1 MKIYIRIFIIILILS
16 QSVTLFAQSYWRV
29 ENDRGDEI
37 LLTLELNKSKNTFE
51 VHTRKDALKDLA
63 GTLMFSLAKA
73 AGKLKYPEIV
83 FIEGRTQQK
92 NDTLMLNGNF
102 NYFDKQF
109 VFNAAVT
116 QNAFEGR
123 FLDARGNWQ
132 LLEGVRV
139 SDAKPLR
146 NYDSVITSAFS
157 LTEKSLV
164 NAQWLKKDEWLDFKK
179 KVNSLKS
186 KISDDYELA
195 ATFFW
200 LGKKLPFAPY
210 EISKVRPQNKGKKQ
224 RKQGGR
230 KNIPSVRELKKNT
243 AFFDANSFPSNKK
256 EMDSISTAIRLKG
269 YANLVIDL
277 RGNNKL
283 KLNTAFLML
292 NYVAHQSFDAGVYLT
307 RKWSDANKTIPTGSD
322 YSKLLKSFAD
332 PGYSAGKLNNEQGR
346 YIKVVP
352 TTNSFKG
359 KVYLLVDGKTS
370 HIAEMVASVMKNR
383 KLATVVGQ
391 KTAGITFLTENIEIN
406 EEFDLVL
413 ADAEFYTFEGNNLE
427 GIGVE
432 PDVTKSNDEVLNYV
446 LH

>member
-1 MKIYIRIFIIILILS
+1 MILS
-16 QSVTLFAQSYWRV
+16 QSTTLFAQSYWRV

-37 LLTLELNKSKNTFE
+37 LLSLELNKSKNTFE

-92 NDTLMLNGNF
+92 KDTLLLNGNF

-109 VFNAAVT
+109 VFNAAVSENT
-116 QNAFEGR
+116 FQGR

-132 LLEGVRV
+132 LLEGIRV
-139 SDAKPLR
+139 ADAKPLR
-146 NYDSVITSAFS
+146 DYNAIITTAFS
-157 LTEKSLV
+157 LTEKSVV
-164 NAQWLKKDEWLDFKK
+164 NKQWLKNDEWLDFKS

-200 LGKKLPFAPY
+200 LGKKLPFTPY

-224 RKQGGR
+224 RKIGGR
-230 KNIPSVRELKKNT
+230 KNIPSIRELKNST
-243 AFFDANSFPSNKK
+243 VFFDANSFPSNKK
-256 EMDSISTAIRLKG
+256 EMDSISTAIHKKN
-269 YANLVIDL
+269 YNNLVIDL

-283 KLNTAFLML
+283 KLNTAIQML
-292 NYVAHQSFDAGVYLT
+292 NYVAHQPFDAGAYLT
-307 RKWSDANKTIPTGSD
+307 RKWSDSNNFIPSASD

-332 PGYSAGKLNNEQGR
+332 PGYSAGKLIYEQGR
-346 YIKVVP
+346 SIKVVP
-352 TTNSFKG
+352 VVESFKG
-359 KVYLLVDGKTS
+359 KVFLLVDGKTS
-370 HIAEMVASVMKNR
+370 HTAEMVASVLNNK
-383 KLATVVGQ
+383 KLATLVGQ
-391 KTAGITFLTENIEIN
+391 KTAGSTFLTENVEIN

-413 ADAEFYTFEGNNLE
+413 ADAEFYTSDGKNLAD
-427 GIGVE
+427 IGVD
-432 PDVTKSNDEVLNYV
+432 PDVLKSNEDVMNYV

>member
-1 MKIYIRIFIIILILS
+1 LKIYSRLFIFILIFS
-16 QSVTLFAQSYWRV
+16 QSATLFAQSYWRV

-37 LLTLELNKSKNTFE
+37 LLTLDVNKSKNTFE
-51 VHTRKDALKDLA
+51 AHTRKDALKDLA
-63 GTLMFSLAKA
+63 GSFTFSLAKA

-92 NDTLMLNGNF
+92 NDTLLLNGNF

-109 VFNAAVT
+109 IFNAAVSENT
-116 QNAFEGR
+116 FQGR
-123 FLDARGNWQ
+123 FLDARRNWQ
-132 LLEGVRV
+132 PLEGVRV
-139 SDAKPLR
+139 NDASPLR
-146 NYDSVITSAFS
+146 NYDAVITSAFS

-164 NAQWLKKDEWLDFKK
+164 NASWLKKDEWLDFKK

-210 EISKVRPQNKGKKQ
+210 EVNKVRPHNKGKKQ

-230 KNIPSVRELKKNT
+230 KNIPSIRELKNNII
-243 AFFDANSFPSNKK
+243 FFDANSFPSNKK
-256 EMDSISTAIRLKG
+256 EMDSLSTAIRLKG

-277 RGNNKL
+277 RGSNKL

-292 NYVAHQSFDAGVYLT
+292 NYVAHQSFDAGAYLT
-307 RKWSDANKTIPTGSD
+307 RKWSDVNKTIPTGYD
-322 YSKLLKSFAD
+322 YSKSLKSFID
-332 PGYSAGKLNNEQGR
+332 PGYSAGKLIYEQGR
-346 YIKVVP
+346 FIKVMPVEE
-352 TTNSFKG
+352 SFKG
-359 KVYLLVDGKTS
+359 KVFILIDSKTS
-370 HIAEMVASVMKNR
+370 HAAEMVASVSKNR
-383 KLATVVGQ
+383 KLATLVGQ
-391 KTAGITFLTENIEIN
+391 KTTGSTFITENVEIN

-413 ADAEFYTFEGNNLE
+413 ADAEFYDSEGKNFE

-432 PDVTKSNDEVLNYV
+432 PDVMKSNDEIMTYV

>member
-1 MKIYIRIFIIILILS
+1 MKIYSRIFIIILILS
-16 QSVTLFAQSYWRV
+16 QSATLFAQSYWRV

-37 LLTLELNKSKNTFE
+37 LLSLELNKSKNTFE

-83 FIEGRTQQK
+83 FIEGHTQQK
-92 NDTLMLNGNF
+92 NDTLLLNGNF

-109 VFNAAVT
+109 IFNAAVSENT
-116 QNAFEGR
+116 FQGR

-139 SDAKPLR
+139 PDAKPLR
-146 NYDSVITSAFS
+146 DYNAIITTAFS
-157 LTEKSLV
+157 LTEKSVV
-164 NAQWLKKDEWLDFKK
+164 NKQWLKNDEWLDFKS

-200 LGKKLPFAPY
+200 LGKKLPFTPY

-224 RKQGGR
+224 RKIGGR
-230 KNIPSVRELKKNT
+230 KNIPSIRELKNST
-243 AFFDANSFPSNKK
+243 VFFDANSFPSNKK
-256 EMDSISTAIRLKG
+256 EMDSISTAIHKKG
-269 YANLVIDL
+269 YNNLVIDL

-283 KLNTAFLML
+283 KLNTAIQML
-292 NYVAHQSFDAGVYLT
+292 NYVAHQPFDAGAYLT
-307 RKWSDANKTIPTGSD
+307 RKWSDSNNFIPSASD

-332 PGYSAGKLNNEQGR
+332 PGYSAGKLIYEQGR
-346 YIKVVP
+346 SIKVVP
-352 TTNSFKG
+352 VAESFKG
-359 KVYLLVDGKTS
+359 KVFLLVDGKTS
-370 HIAEMVASVMKNR
+370 HTAEMVASVLKNK
-383 KLATVVGQ
+383 KLATLVGQ
-391 KTAGITFLTENIEIN
+391 KTAGSTFLTENVEIN

-413 ADAEFYTFEGNNLE
+413 ADAEFYTSDGKNLA
-427 GIGVE
+427 GIGVD
-432 PDVTKSNDEVLNYV
+432 PDVSKSNEDVMNYV